1 MMRAVAMLAVL
12 LAAAAL
18 ISCATYRNTFKL
30 TIEVEVDGE
39 RKIASSVYEREIYSG
54 IGGVADRTRGTMPH
68 MSLGRHG
75 DIVLSMAGGGG
86 RIGSVRRKE
95 PLYVTEKVT
104 WYYPPFNR
112 GQEPAKAV
120 RYPAR
125 GKAEIAPAGHLLSL
139 LVVWRPPDVTNITQF
154 KRIWFDS
161 LSDAIDPAVRPVR
174 ITIEPTSE
182 PLLFSIPDA
191 PKWIRNWRQQYRE
204 LPNDILV
211 PASATT
217 YHQRDYFSPAQ
228 FETKLGS

>member
-39 RKIASSVYEREIYSG
+39 RKIASSVYEREIYDN

-75 DIVLSMAGGGG
+75 DIVLSMAGGGA
-86 RIGSVRRKE
+86 RIGSVWRRE

-112 GQEPAKAV
+112 GQEPAKGV
-120 RYPAR
+120 KYPAR
-125 GKAEIAPAGHLLSL
+125 GEAEVVPAGHLLSL

-182 PLLFSIPDA
+182 PLLSEIPEA
-191 PKWIRNWRQQYRE
+191 PDWIRDWREQYH
-204 LPNDILV
+204 
-211 PASATT
+211 ASR
-217 YHQRDYFSPAQ
+217 RDYHFSPAN
-228 FETKLGS
+228 FERSKGS